1 MIERLVSATACQML
15 KVTIAQSAG
24 KTTGRL
30 PVVRD
35 AKIVLVILLDPLEIS
50 VTCTMD
56 SVTAGWLFTLIDKLI
71 SSILLFRQGFGGRRC
86 DQCEDNFWGDPK
98 RECIPCNCSPMGVNP
113 EHTQCDHETG
123 KCFCLDGENLIR
135 FQEKKAILL

>member
-1 MIERLVSATACQML
+1 VTLLVQTLKDMLVIERLVSATACQML

-56 SVTAGWLFTLIDKLI
+56 SVTADKALVEDDVTNVKTT
-71 SSILLFRQGFGGRRC
+71 SGG
-86 DQCEDNFWGDPK
+86 
-98 RECIPCNCSPMGVNP
+98 IPSESVSLV
-113 EHTQCDHETG
+113 TVA
-123 KCFCLDGENLIR
+123 LWV
-135 FQEKKAILL
+135 